1 MASAKSSSKKK
12 GPSGGP
18 ASQKPAA
25 ITPSKG
31 DAPASTQGPPKNDPR
46 AMQQQI
52 LKNLAL
58 RLGLPLLAVWLVAAF
73 FNAWWGYALAG
84 ALSVAAGGVVY
95 WGWMRTERSL
105 KVADILQ
112 SVDATSKEGR
122 KEALEKLAASGLGKD
137 DTTAALARAQ
147 LTMQDD
153 PDKALAELEA
163 IDISKML
170 PAEADQVRFQR
181 ALILLTRGELDRARP
196 LVDLIDLSRHEDLK
210 SRAVMAAVVA
220 EAWARTGQAKKG
232 MELLDLYK
240 ADDPNY
246 AEIKPQLLRARAF
259 AAASLSDM
267 KEVRKVLKKMAA
279 ENPQYLGIFVQKKV
293 HPLLMQ
299 EAKTMLIQS
308 GAIPR
313 QKPQYRYR

>member
-1 MASAKSSSKKK
+1 
-12 GPSGGP
+12 
-18 ASQKPAA
+18 
-25 ITPSKG
+25 
-31 DAPASTQGPPKNDPR
+31 
-46 AMQQQI
+46 
-52 LKNLAL
+52 
-58 RLGLPLLAVWLVAAF
+58 
-73 FNAWWGYALAG
+73 
-84 ALSVAAGGVVY
+84 
-95 WGWMRTERSL
+95 
-105 KVADILQ
+105 
-112 SVDATSKEGR
+112 
-122 KEALEKLAASGLGKD
+122 
-137 DTTAALARAQ
+137 
-147 LTMQDD
+147 
-153 PDKALAELEA
+153 
-163 IDISKML
+163 
-170 PAEADQVRFQR
+170 
-181 ALILLTRGELDRARP
+181 
-196 LVDLIDLSRHEDLK
+196 VDLIDLSRHEDLK